1 MSSPAITYLVAFLT
15 RPLTKIH
22 APSMILALQLAL
34 HSALSSAPPT
44 SLHLSATCPPPP
56 ELQRACL
63 VAGISWAEWIA
74 LLSHGLEVRLFLSE
88 FSVAVELGRMP
99 RRVLWSF
106 KPESHASRS
115 SAARPTGRSLSAS
128 RVRAAMAA
136 LPTSRVRLGAAL
148 NPTRVPTLLS
158 CSYTVEDV
166 SAVADCDSSSDSASD
181 CDSEDDSDTES
192 DSGCS
197 FTSVSSDSSASSTS
211 SVCAYT
217 PCAPTKADVKRYTYE
232 GGATQVLSGRVMLG
246 SASAARP
253 VLQRQPRFFKP
264 SPTPAAAGAG
274 AAARLRKA
282 ASSAASAATSWRKS
296 A

>member
-115 SAARPTGRSLSAS
+115 SAARPTGRSFSAS

-136 LPTSRVRLGAAL
+136 LPTSRVRVGAAL

-166 SAVADCDSSSDSASD
+166 SAVADCDFSDS
-181 CDSEDDSDTES
+181 DSEDDSDAES

-197 FTSVSSDSSASSTS
+197 FTSVSSASSASSTS

-217 PCAPTKADVKRYTYE
+217 PYAPAKADVKRYTYE

-264 SPTPAAAGAG
+264 SPTPAAASAG

-282 ASSAASAATSWRKS
+282 ASSAASAASSWRKS